1 MLLLTKNTGS
11 EVGGQQKSMVIR
23 DVCPRCQSSKYKK
36 NGHIHNGKQ
45 NHQCQACGRQFVECF
60 EHSLISDDTRALI
73 ERLLVERIS
82 LCGICR
88 AVGVGLKWLLGFL
101 VHCVE
106 ALPDHLHVQPITS
119 HQDVIIQRL
128 EVEADEISGF
138 VKKKGNKQWMW
149 IAMDAKTRQ
158 VIAFHV
164 GDRSRKSAKRLW
176 AKIPLV
182 YRHHA
187 AFYTDQYVVYEGVIP
202 TAQHQAISK
211 LARKTNHIER
221 FNNTLRQR
229 VSRMVREA
237 LSFSKKLANHI
248 GAIKLFICHD
258 NLTRAAA

>member
-1 MLLLTKNTGS
+1 
-11 EVGGQQKSMVIR
+11 MVIR

-45 NHQCQACGRQFVECF
+45 HHQCQVCGRQFVECF
-60 EHSLISDDTRALI
+60 EQSLIADDTRALI

-82 LCGICR
+82 LRGICR

-106 ALPDHLHVQPITS
+106 ALPDHLNVQPITT
-119 HQDVIIQRL
+119 HPDVMIQRL
-128 EVEADEISGF
+128 GVEADEMSSF
-138 VKKKGNKQWMW
+138 VKKKANKQWIW

-158 VIAFHV
+158 VMAFHV
-164 GDRSRKSAKRLW
+164 GDRSRKSAQRLW

-187 AFYTDQYVVYEGVIP
+187 TFYTDQYVVYKRVIP
-202 TAQHQAISK
+202 AAQHQAISK

-229 VSRMVREA
+229 VSRLVREA

-248 GAIKLFICHD
+248 GAIKLFICHY